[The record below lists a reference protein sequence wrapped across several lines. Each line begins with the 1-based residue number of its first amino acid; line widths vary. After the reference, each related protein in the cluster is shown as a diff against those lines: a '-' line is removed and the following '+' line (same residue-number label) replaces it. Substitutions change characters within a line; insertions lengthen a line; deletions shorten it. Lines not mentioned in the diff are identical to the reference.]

1 MRTFAYKGFDAAGTA
16 RRGLIEALDLRDARG
31 KLAERGLM
39 PETLIPSEAATTPGQ
54 RGGAFKAETRA
65 FVYRELGVLL
75 TAGMPLVSAI
85 EMLIQSPELAE
96 VSNVL
101 AGVRDRVR
109 DGAPLATAVS
119 EAGREVTPLEQAI
132 LEVGERSGGL
142 GEMLEKLAGFLEEEQ
157 RLRERIVS
165 AMIYPCIILSFAL
178 IMATI
183 MLGVV
188 IPSAGKVLMA
198 QSRVPLPL
206 LTRVMMHVGQTLIW
220 ILPLAIAGGA
230 AAVWAM
236 RRRLRRDA
244 DYRLRWDRRLFR
256 LPVVGRGRRLVAG
269 LRCSRTLAVLL
280 RGGVPLVEAVRLAG
294 RATGS
299 VWLGARV
306 AEEGDA
312 LRHGRSLAEVF
323 RRVPILS
330 EMLPAW
336 IQAGEASGSLER
348 MLESG
353 GDAFQHR
360 WERFITRA
368 LGVMEPLLILLIG
381 GFVLLVVL
389 SIILPIVS
397 MNKAMG

>member
-1 MRTFAYKGFDAAGTA
+1 MRTFAYKGFDASGAV

-31 KLAERGLM
+31 KLAERGLLA
-39 PETLIPSEAATTPGQ
+39 ETVNPSESISSLHK
-54 RGGAFKAETRA
+54 RGGTFKAETRA

-109 DGAPLATAVS
+109 DGAPLAAAVS
-119 EAGREVTPLEQAI
+119 DAGREVTALEQAI

-165 AMIYPCIILSFAL
+165 AMIYPCIILSFAM
-178 IMATI
+178 IVATI

-198 QSRVPLPL
+198 QSRVPLPM
-206 LTRVMMHVGQTLIW
+206 LTRVMMTIGQAMIW
-220 ILPLAIAGGA
+220 VLPLAIAFGVAGGFS
-230 AAVWAM
+230 M

-244 DYRLRWDRRLFR
+244 DYRMRWDRRLYR

-280 RGGVPLVEAVRLAG
+280 RGGVPLVDAVRLAG

-299 VWLGARV
+299 AWLGSRV
-306 AEEGDA
+306 MEEGDA
-312 LRHGRSLAEVF
+312 LRHGRSLADVF
-323 RRVPILS
+323 RRVPVLS

-348 MLESG
+348 MLECA

-368 LGVMEPLLILLIG
+368 LGVMEPLLILVIG